1 MTLRY
6 WGKKSKVEGN
16 MLGIFNPSPNNG
28 ETMSDRTQTW
38 IEKDKKQLH
47 PVYHPK
53 SHANPMVIEKGEGV
67 WLHLTD
73 GRNILDGM
81 AGLWNVNAGYG
92 REELAKAAYDQMMDL
107 AFTSNFSGM
116 TNLPSIQLA
125 EKLAGFAYEGLN
137 STFFTSGGSE
147 ANDSAFKTARYYWK
161 RMGKPTKYKV
171 IARKGAYHGVTMSA
185 TFATGLEKY
194 HTMFGPAVDGFV
206 HIPAPN
212 PYRYEGDLKPGETV
226 GQAAARALE
235 EAILREGADTVAA
248 FIAEPVMGVG
258 GVLVPPDDYFPLVRQ
273 VCDKYEVLLIAD
285 EVITGFGRTGEWF
298 ALKHWNIKP
307 DILSFAKA
315 ITSGYAQLGG
325 IQISDAIRDTMESA
339 ADTEAYMHG
348 YTYSG
353 HAMACAV
360 GLKNIEIMERENF
373 PQRARDLGKR
383 LLDGL
388 KSLSEFPFV
397 GDVRGLG
404 LVCGVE
410 IVSNKETKAA
420 DPAMTMKIFKAAE
433 VNGLRTRP
441 LGSTLAFSPPISINE
456 DEVDEIVKR
465 LGAAM
470 DGIG

>member
-1 MTLRY
+1 MTDQIVT
-6 WGKKSKVEGN
+6 S
-16 MLGIFNPSPNNG
+16 
-28 ETMSDRTQTW
+28 W

-53 SHANPMVIEKGEGV
+53 SHIHPLVIERGEGV
-67 WLHLTD
+67 WLYTAD
-73 GRNILDGM
+73 GQKILDGM
-81 AGLWNVNAGYG
+81 AGLWNVNVGYG
-92 REELAKAAYDQMMDL
+92 REELAKAAYDQMKEL
-107 AFTSNFSGM
+107 AFTSNFAGM
-116 TNLPSIQLA
+116 TNIPSIQLA

-147 ANDSAFKTARYYWK
+147 SNDSAFKTARYYWK
-161 RMGKPTKYKV
+161 RKGQPAKYKV
-171 IARKGAYHGVTMSA
+171 IARRGSYHGVTLAA

-194 HTMFGPAVDGFV
+194 QTMFGPAVDGFV

-212 PYRYEGDLKPGETV
+212 PYRFEGDIKPGESI

-235 EAILREGADTVAA
+235 EAILREGPDTVAA

-258 GVLVPPDDYFPLVRQ
+258 GVIVPPGDYFPLVRSI
-273 VCDKYEVLLIAD
+273 CDEHGVLFIAD

-298 ALKHWNIKP
+298 ALQHWGVKP

-315 ITSGYAQLGG
+315 ITSGYAPLGG
-325 IQISDAIRDTMESA
+325 IQISDAIRETMESA
-339 ADTEAYMHG
+339 AESEAYMHG

-360 GLKNIEIMERENF
+360 GLRNLELMEKDNY
-373 PQRARDLGKR
+373 PARAKELGKR

-388 KSLSEFPFV
+388 KTLTEFPFV

-404 LVCGVE
+404 LLCGVE

-420 DPAMTMKIFKAAE
+420 DPAMAMKIFKAAQDR
-433 VNGLRTRP
+433 GLRSRP
-441 LGSTLAFSPPISINE
+441 LGNTLAFSPPLAIHE
-456 DEVDEIVKR
+456 EEVDEIVKR

-470 DGIG
+470 DGVA

>member
-1 MTLRY
+1 
-6 WGKKSKVEGN
+6 
-16 MLGIFNPSPNNG
+16 
-28 ETMSDRTQTW
+28 MSDQTQNW

-47 PVYHPK
+47 PTYHPK
-53 SHANPMVIEKGEGV
+53 THANPMVIEKGEGV

-73 GRNILDGM
+73 GRKILDGM
-81 AGLWNVNAGYG
+81 AGLWNVSAGYG
-92 REELAKAAYDQMMDL
+92 REELAKAAYDQMKDL

-125 EKLAGFAYEGLN
+125 DKLAGFAYEGLN
-137 STFFTSGGSE
+137 TTLFTSGGSE

-161 RMGKPTKYKV
+161 RKGKPGKYKV
-171 IARKGAYHGVTMSA
+171 IARKGAYHGVTIGT

-194 HTMFGPAVDGFV
+194 HLMFGPAPEGYV

-212 PYRYEGDLKPGETV
+212 PYRYEGKMKDGETV
-226 GQAAARALE
+226 GQAAARELE

-258 GVLVPPDDYFPLVRQ
+258 GVIVPPDDYFPLVRQ
-273 VCDKYEVLLIAD
+273 ICDKYEILFIAD

-298 ALKHWNIKP
+298 ALKHWNVKP

-315 ITSGYAQLGG
+315 VTSGYAPLGG

-339 ADTEAYMHG
+339 GDTEAYMHG

-360 GLKNIEIMERENF
+360 GLKNIEIMEQEEF
-373 PQRARDLGKR
+373 PKRARELGKR

-388 KSLSEFPFV
+388 KKLEEFSFV

-410 IVSNKETKAA
+410 IVSDKTTKAA
-420 DPAMTMKIFKAAE
+420 DPATTMKIFKAAE
-433 VNGLRTRP
+433 ALGLRSRP
-441 LGSTLAFSPPISINE
+441 LGNTLAFSPPLSITE

-470 DGIG
+470 DGVA

>member
-1 MTLRY
+1 MT
-6 WGKKSKVEGN
+6 
-16 MLGIFNPSPNNG
+16 
-28 ETMSDRTQTW
+28 DQTKNW

-53 SHANPMVIEKGEGV
+53 SHANPLVIEKGEGV

-73 GRNILDGM
+73 GRKILDGM

-92 REELAKAAYDQMMDL
+92 REELAKAAYDQMMNL

-161 RMGKPTKYKV
+161 RKGKPTKYKV

-194 HTMFGPAVDGFV
+194 HTMFGPAVDGFA

-212 PYRYEGDLKPGETV
+212 PYRYEGDIKPGETV

-258 GVLVPPDDYFPLVRQ
+258 GVIIPPDDYFPLARQ
-273 VCDKYEVLLIAD
+273 ICDKYEVLLIAD

-325 IQISDAIRDTMESA
+325 IQISDEIRETMESA

-388 KSLSEFPFV
+388 KSLSEFSFV

-433 VNGLRTRP
+433 ANGLRTRP
-441 LGSTLAFSPPISINE
+441 LGNTLAFSPPISINE

>member
-1 MTLRY
+1 
-6 WGKKSKVEGN
+6 
-16 MLGIFNPSPNNG
+16 
-28 ETMSDRTQTW
+28 MSDQTKTW
-38 IEKDKKQLH
+38 IEKDKKQVH

-53 SHANPMVIEKGEGV
+53 SHANPLVIEKGEGV

-73 GRNILDGM
+73 GRKILDGM

-92 REELAKAAYDQMMDL
+92 REELAKAAYDQMMNL

-161 RMGKPTKYKV
+161 RKGKPTKYKV

-194 HTMFGPAVDGFV
+194 HTMFGPAVDGFT

-212 PYRYEGDLKPGETV
+212 PYRYEGDIKPGETV

-258 GVLVPPDDYFPLVRQ
+258 GVIIPPDDYFPLIRQ
-273 VCDKYEVLLIAD
+273 ICDQYEVLLIAD

-325 IQISDAIRDTMESA
+325 IQISDEIRETMESA

-388 KSLSEFPFV
+388 KALSEFPFV
-397 GDVRGLG
+397 GEVRGLG

-420 DPAMTMKIFKAAE
+420 DPAMTMRIFKAAE
-433 VNGLRTRP
+433 AHGLRSRP
-441 LGSTLAFSPPISINE
+441 LGNTLAFSPPISINE

>member
-1 MTLRY
+1 MTDQIVT
-6 WGKKSKVEGN
+6 S
-16 MLGIFNPSPNNG
+16 
-28 ETMSDRTQTW
+28 W

-53 SHANPMVIEKGEGV
+53 SHIHPLVIERGEGV
-67 WLHLTD
+67 WLYTAD
-73 GRNILDGM
+73 GQKILDGM
-81 AGLWNVNAGYG
+81 AGLWNVNVGYG
-92 REELAKAAYDQMMDL
+92 REELAKAAYDQMKEL
-107 AFTSNFSGM
+107 AFTSNFAGM
-116 TNLPSIQLA
+116 TNIPSIQLA
-125 EKLAGFAYEGLN
+125 EKLAGFAYDGLN

-147 ANDSAFKTARYYWK
+147 SNDSAFKTARYYWK
-161 RMGKPTKYKV
+161 RKGQPAKYKV
-171 IARKGAYHGVTMSA
+171 IARRGSYHGVTLAA

-194 HTMFGPAVDGFV
+194 QTMFGPAVDGFV

-212 PYRYEGDLKPGETV
+212 PYRFEGDIKPGESI

-235 EAILREGADTVAA
+235 EAILREGPDTVAA

-258 GVLVPPDDYFPLVRQ
+258 GVIVPPGDYFPLVRSI
-273 VCDKYEVLLIAD
+273 CDEHGVLFIAD

-298 ALKHWNIKP
+298 ALQHWGVKP

-315 ITSGYAQLGG
+315 ITSGYAPLGG
-325 IQISDAIRDTMESA
+325 IQISDAIRETMESA
-339 ADTEAYMHG
+339 AESEAYMHG

-360 GLKNIEIMERENF
+360 GLRNLELMEKDNY
-373 PQRARDLGKR
+373 PARAKELGKR

-388 KSLSEFPFV
+388 KTLTEFPFV

-404 LVCGVE
+404 LLCGVE

-420 DPAMTMKIFKAAE
+420 DPAMAMKIFKAAQDR
-433 VNGLRTRP
+433 GLRSRP
-441 LGSTLAFSPPISINE
+441 LGNTLAFSPPLAINE
-456 DEVDEIVKR
+456 EEVDEIVKR

-470 DGIG
+470 DGVA

>member
-1 MTLRY
+1 MT
-6 WGKKSKVEGN
+6 N
-16 MLGIFNPSPNNG
+16 QD
-28 ETMSDRTQTW
+28 TATW

-47 PVYHPK
+47 PIYHPK
-53 SHANPMVIEKGEGV
+53 SHAAPLVIERGEGV
-67 WLHLTD
+67 WLYTTD
-73 GRNILDGM
+73 GQKILDGM
-81 AGLWNVNAGYG
+81 AGLWNVSVGYG
-92 REELAKAAYDQMMDL
+92 REELAQAAYDQMKKM
-107 AFTSNFSGM
+107 AFTSNFAGM

-125 EKLAGFAYEGLN
+125 DRLAGFAYEGLN
-137 STFFTSGGSE
+137 TTFFTSGGSE
-147 ANDSAFKTARYYWK
+147 ANDTAFKTARYYWK
-161 RMGKPTKYKV
+161 RKGKPTKYKV
-171 IARKGAYHGVTMSA
+171 IARRGAYHGVTLAA

-212 PYRYEGDLKPGETV
+212 PYRFDGELKSGETV

-235 EAILREGADTVAA
+235 EAILREGADTIAA

-258 GVLVPPDDYFPLVRQ
+258 GVIVPPDDYFPLVRA
-273 VCDKYEVLLIAD
+273 VCDKYEILFIAD

-298 ALKHWNIKP
+298 ALKHWGVKP

-325 IQISDAIRDTMESA
+325 IQISDEIRETMESA
-339 ADTEAYMHG
+339 SESETYMHG

-360 GLKNIEIMERENF
+360 GVKNLELMETENL
-373 PQRARDLGKR
+373 PARSKELGKR
-383 LLDGL
+383 LLEGL
-388 KSLSEFPFV
+388 KTLSEFSFV

-404 LVCGVE
+404 LLCGVE
-410 IVSNKETKAA
+410 IVSNKETKSPDAA
-420 DPAMTMKIFKAAE
+420 LAMKIFKAAQE
-433 VNGLRTRP
+433 RGLRTRP
-441 LGSTLAFSPPISINE
+441 VGNALAFSPPLSINE

-470 DGIG
+470 DSMSNS